1 MVKET
6 ENRGTGNN
14 IVKEYSYDSAH
25 NVETFVLKEGTNTTQ
40 SLRYNYDYLNR
51 MVKVSEPGKALT
63 LAEYTYDSNNNL
75 SKESLNNGQYEVQ
88 YTYNAANLITGMVN
102 KQLSGSQT
110 LSSYS
115 YTYSLDGNRI
125 SENTKTYSYD
135 AAGRLKAASQN
146 GVTYNYSYDR
156 RGNRSGMQVTANG
169 QSANTSYTYNLNN
182 QLLQESKSIGVD
194 PVSTTW
200 YTYDAR
206 GNLLSS
212 TVDEYSNAEAGAAAG
227 ITGAVLGESETS
239 GAEVYEY
246 DVFGKMEQ
254 IQKGNQ
260 TIRYGY
266 NADGQRIEK
275 TVNSQSTEYI
285 WDGDN
290 IVSEKTGESAAT
302 YYQRGL
308 GLIAQERNTSSG
320 AGGSKYYYFK
330 NAHGDV
336 TGLYNAVTESMSYTY
351 EYDPFGKQINGA
363 NGEEWEG
370 PASDSNPYRYAGE
383 YYDRETGSIYLRA
396 RYYDPSYGR
405 FTSEDPAR
413 SGNNWYVY
421 CGNNPIIFIDPYGL
435 DHYIYYGD
443 EGQKRDALIF
453 QEQLL
458 EQDPNNPVHLIY
470 VKNPEDFTD
479 NWNNMGIVDGK
490 EVSIDT
496 VIVSLHGYPY
506 GMVSDEGGEVDLL
519 SLNRKNIN
527 TIMLTSCNTGNLN
540 YKDNVA
546 AQLAQSQNVNQVIA
560 PDGYG
565 TAWIAGDEV
574 VGWSSEYVSALENKS
589 YDSVN
594 REGQGYLIYQNIGG
608 RLSVK
613 SILKDGERF
622 TNISDFINKAKVI
635 GENNRQA
642 ELSKNLSLRGGIRIY

>member
-1 MVKET
+1 M
-6 ENRGTGNN
+6 
-14 IVKEYSYDSAH
+14 
-25 NVETFVLKEGTNTTQ
+25 
-40 SLRYNYDYLNR
+40 
-51 MVKVSEPGKALT
+51 
-63 LAEYTYDSNNNL
+63 
-75 SKESLNNGQYEVQ
+75 
-88 YTYNAANLITGMVN
+88 
-102 KQLSGSQT
+102 
-110 LSSYS
+110 
-115 YTYSLDGNRI
+115 
-125 SENTKTYSYD
+125 
-135 AAGRLKAASQN
+135 
-146 GVTYNYSYDR
+146 
-156 RGNRSGMQVTANG
+156 
-169 QSANTSYTYNLNN
+169 
-182 QLLQESKSIGVD
+182 
-194 PVSTTW
+194 
-200 YTYDAR
+200 
-206 GNLLSS
+206 
-212 TVDEYSNAEAGAAAG
+212 DEYSNAEAGAAAG

-254 IQKGNQ
+254 IQKGSEKIQ
-260 TIRYGY
+260 YSY
-266 NADGQRIEK
+266 NADGQRISK

-290 IVSEKTGESAAT
+290 IASERTGESPAI

-308 GLIAQERNTSSG
+308 GLIARVEGDEYYRD
-320 AGGSKYYYFK
+320 YYFK

-336 TGLYNAVTESMSYTY
+336 TGVYYAGNNSQKASY
-351 EYDPFGKQINGA
+351 EYDPFGNQINSNA
-363 NGEEWEG
+363 TGEDLLIG
-370 PASDSNPYRYAGE
+370 SYTGDPNDTNPFRYAGE
-383 YYDRETGSIYLRA
+383 YFDKETGSIYLRA

-405 FTSEDPAR
+405 FTSEDTHWNPDNMIYGDDNTGIP
-413 SGNNWYVY
+413 SMQTIMQSINLYVY
-421 CGNNPIIFIDPYGL
+421 CTSNPIIFIDPYGL

-574 VGWSSEYVSALENKS
+574 VGWSSEYVSALDNKS

>member
-1 MVKET
+1 M
-6 ENRGTGNN
+6 
-14 IVKEYSYDSAH
+14 
-25 NVETFVLKEGTNTTQ
+25 LKEGGNTSQ

-75 SKESLNNGQYEVQ
+75 TKESLNNGQYEVQ

-115 YTYSLDGNRI
+115 YTYSLDGNRL
-125 SENTKTYSYD
+125 SENNKTYSYD

-146 GVTYNYSYDR
+146 GVQYSYNYDR

-169 QSANTSYTYNLNN
+169 QSMNTAYTYNQNN

-260 TIRYGY
+260 IIRYGY

-290 IVSEKTGESAAT
+290 IVSEKTGDGPGI

-308 GLIAQERNTSSG
+308 GLIASAQGDEYYRD
-320 AGGSKYYYFK
+320 YYFK

-336 TGLYNAVTESMSYTY
+336 TGVYYAGNNSQKAGY

-405 FTSEDPAR
+405 FTSEDPIKD
-413 SGNNWYVY
+413 GLNWYVY
-421 CGNNPIIFIDPYGL
+421 C
-435 DHYIYYGD
+435 
-443 EGQKRDALIF
+443 A
-453 QEQLL
+453 
-458 EQDPNNPVHLIY
+458 NNPVLLIDPFGLAPSVSEAAAMAEHIY
-470 VKNPEDFTD
+470 GDYDMGPGGKASREVEGWRLIDVWYGRESMKMGIYIREGD
-479 NWNNMGIVDGK
+479 NWQNPSEYVIVFRGTSTWFDDNGISSEAWNNLEAASSGRSADMWDAMNYGKGFVNSNLGK
-490 EVSIDT
+490 EVTFVGHSK
-496 VIVSLHGYPY
+496 G
-506 GMVSDEGGEVDLL
+506 GGEAIAAADYMDCNAITFNAANFNFSKYV
-519 SLNRKNIN
+519 SGKGKGSIN
-527 TIMLTSCNTGNLN
+527 NYYVEGEILESTI
-540 YKDNVA
+540 
-546 AQLAQSQNVNQVIA
+546 
-560 PDGYG
+560 G
-565 TAWIAGDEV
+565 TASIGTTHWLPKQYAPGFN
-574 VGWSSEYVSALENKS
+574 W
-589 YDSVN
+589 YDSAYT
-594 REGQGYLIYQNIGG
+594 RA
-608 RLSVK
+608 K
-613 SILKDGERF
+613 KTLKAAIANHGM
-622 TNISDFINKAKVI
+622 AAV
-635 GENNRQA
+635 RQA
-642 ELSKNLSLRGGIRIY
+642 LN